1 MLDEQV
7 HCMSTV
13 GSYIPPL
20 WIMCMESVAHML
32 VMLNSSSTFLIYCSV
47 SGQFRNA
54 MNRIWILVL
63 NKQLRATPDNNHSI
77 EQEIVALKEIG
88 NSNIEIEEKDIVNL
102 SVNNLVT

>member
-1 MLDEQV
+1 
-7 HCMSTV
+7 
-13 GSYIPPL
+13 
-20 WIMCMESVAHML
+20 
-32 VMLNSSSTFLIYCSV
+32 
-47 SGQFRNA
+47 

>member
-1 MLDEQV
+1 
-7 HCMSTV
+7 
-13 GSYIPPL
+13 
-20 WIMCMESVAHML
+20 
-32 VMLNSSSTFLIYCSV
+32 
-47 SGQFRNA
+47 

-63 NKQLRATPDNNHSI
+63 NKQLRATPYNNHSI